1 MIIELNR
8 APLALLVIAYAAFVS
23 LGLPD
28 AVNGVAWPSVRDH
41 FGLPQAGLGLLVATA
56 ALFYMASSFITPRL
70 MVHFGVGGLLA
81 ASTGMVVAGL
91 CGYGFTNS
99 WVWFLVCAASIGV
112 GSGAIDTALN
122 HYAAMHF
129 SMRHMS
135 WLHGFY
141 MVGAAGGP
149 AIMTFVMVRGATFR
163 SGYLIIAFLLST
175 LMMTFFVTRRSWNDK
190 SAPALTDEDEL
201 EAPLRDDSPAA
212 QEVTALSTAAG
223 TWEALRSPVVRWQAS
238 IYFFAC
244 ALEATSGQWVFT
256 VMKEHH
262 NLSTAVAG
270 QWTTAHWVMAAFGR
284 FFLGAWA
291 ERIGAVQM
299 LRVCLLGAFAGTLIF
314 TFAPLPWAPYG
325 VLLIGLGLSVL
336 YPLLMSHTPER
347 VGERLAPAAV
357 GIQVAMAMLGA
368 ALFPAFTGLLAGRYG
383 LKMVGLVIVGLALM
397 SIFTHERL
405 LRLIGRP
412 GL

>member
-1 MIIELNR
+1 LIIELKR

-28 AVNGVAWPSVRDH
+28 AVNGVAWPSIREH
-41 FGLPQAGLGLLVATA
+41 FGLPQAGLGLLVAVA

-70 MVHFGVGGLLA
+70 MGHFGVGGLLA

-91 CGYGFTNS
+91 CGYGFFDS
-99 WVWFLVCAASIGV
+99 WISFLFCAACIGL

-141 MVGAAGGP
+141 MVGAASGP
-149 AIMTFVMVRGATFR
+149 AIMTTVMVRGATFR
-163 SGYLIIAFLLST
+163 SGYLIIAFLLSA

-190 SAPALTDEDEL
+190 SSTEEEVAA
-201 EAPLRDDSPAA
+201 SPNN
-212 QEVTALSTAAG
+212 AG
-223 TWEALRSPVVRWQAS
+223 TWEALHSPVVLWQALV
-238 IYFFAC
+238 FLFAC
-244 ALEATSGQWVFT
+244 ALEATAGQWIFT

-262 NLSTAVAG
+262 HLSTAAAG
-270 QWTTAHWVMAAFGR
+270 QWTTAHWAMAAFGR

-291 ERIGAVQM
+291 ERMGAVRV
-299 LRVCLLGAFAGTLIF
+299 LRVCLLGVLAGTLIF
-314 TFAPLPWAPYG
+314 AFAPLPYAPYG

-357 GIQVAMAMLGA
+357 GIQVAFAVLGA
-368 ALFPAFTGLLAGRYG
+368 ALFPAVAGLLAGHFG
-383 LKMVGLVIVGLALM
+383 LGMVGLVIVGLALV
-397 SIFTHERL
+397 SIFTHEQL
-405 LRLIGRP
+405 LKLLERRSV
-412 GL
+412 

>member
-1 MIIELNR
+1 MKR
-8 APLALLVIAYAAFVS
+8 APLALLIIAYAAFVS

-28 AVNGVAWPSVRDH
+28 AVNGVAWPSIREH

-56 ALFYMASSFITPRL
+56 AVFYMVSSFITPRL
-70 MVHFGVGGLLA
+70 MRHFGVGGLLA

-91 CGYGFTNS
+91 CGYGLIDS
-99 WVWFLVCAASIGV
+99 WIAFLFCAASIGL

-122 HYAAMHF
+122 HYAAIHF

-149 AIMTFVMVRGATFR
+149 AIMTTVMVRGATFH
-163 SGYLIIAFLLST
+163 SGYLIIAFLLSA
-175 LMMTFFVTRRSWNDK
+175 LMVTFFLTRRSWNDQ
-190 SAPALTDEDEL
+190 SAPALPDKDEL
-201 EAPLRDDSPAA
+201 EAPLVDDYAAA
-212 QEVTALSTAAG
+212 QEAMGLSNAAG

-238 IYFFAC
+238 VYFFAC
-244 ALEATSGQWVFT
+244 ALEATTGQWVFT
-256 VMKEHH
+256 VLKEHH
-262 NLSTAVAG
+262 HLSTAASG
-270 QWTTAHWVMAAFGR
+270 QWTTAHWAMAAFGR

-291 ERIGAVQM
+291 ERMGAVRM
-299 LRVCLLGAFAGTLIF
+299 LRVCLLGVLAGAFIF
-314 TFAPLPWAPYG
+314 AFAPLPWAPYG

-357 GIQVAMAMLGA
+357 GIQVALATSGA
-368 ALFPAFTGLLAGRYG
+368 ALFPAVTGLLAGRHG
-383 LKMVGLVIVGLALM
+383 LATVGLIIVGLALL
-397 SIFTHERL
+397 SIITHERL
-405 LRLIGRP
+405 LRLIGHRVR
-412 GL
+412 

>member
-1 MIIELNR
+1 MKR
-8 APLALLVIAYAAFVS
+8 APLALLVIAYAAFIS

-28 AVNGVAWPSVRDH
+28 AVNGVAWPSIREH

-56 ALFYMASSFITPRL
+56 AVFYMASSFITPRL
-70 MVHFGVGGLLA
+70 MRHFGVGGLLA
-81 ASTGMVVAGL
+81 VSTGLVVAGL
-91 CGYGFTNS
+91 CGYGLTNS
-99 WVWFLVCAASIGV
+99 WILFLLCAAGIGL

-141 MVGAAGGP
+141 MVGAAAGP
-149 AIMTFVMVRGATFR
+149 AIMTTVMVRGATFR
-163 SGYLIIAFLLST
+163 SGYLIIAFLLSA
-175 LMMTFFVTRRSWNDK
+175 LMVTFFITRRSWNDK
-190 SAPALTDEDEL
+190 TGLVLPDEDEL
-201 EAPLRDDSPAA
+201 EAPLVDDSAAA
-212 QEVTALSTAAG
+212 QEVAALSNAAG
-223 TWEALRSPVVRWQAS
+223 TREALRSPVVRWQAS
-238 IYFFAC
+238 VYFFAC
-244 ALEATSGQWVFT
+244 ALEATTGQWVFT

-262 NLSTAVAG
+262 GLSTAVAG

-291 ERIGAVQM
+291 ERIGAVRM
-299 LRVCLLGAFAGTLIF
+299 LRVCLLGVLAGTLIF
-314 TFAPLPWAPYG
+314 AFAPLPWAPYG

-357 GIQVAMAMLGA
+357 GIQVALATSGA
-368 ALFPAFTGLLAGRYG
+368 ALFPAVTGLLAGRYG
-383 LKMVGLVIVGLALM
+383 LAMVGLVIVGLAIV

-405 LRLIGRP
+405 LRECCKSRGVT
-412 GL
+412 